1 MQYFIVLQCL
11 LIHLIQKVYLKM
23 HCFLIIKFVGYSS
36 FCKGIVVGIK
46 QKTCICFLWN
56 MLTYEIENMLTYEID
71 NCFQYLTFEISFS

>member
-1 MQYFIVLQCL
+1 MDGVVWSFLYLFNVVFLFSDMQYFIVLQCL

-46 QKTCICFLWN
+46 QKNLHLLSVKHVDI
-56 MLTYEIENMLTYEID
+56 
-71 NCFQYLTFEISFS
+71 